1 MMNILTVMMV
11 IVGYLSGS
19 LCSAVIVCK
28 LFHLSDPREQGSKNP
43 GATNVLRLHGKKYA
57 ALVLL
62 GDMLKGILPV
72 VLGHLLS
79 LSYVQLSW
87 IGLACVIGHV
97 YPLFFNFKGGKGV
110 ATALGVFLG
119 LHVLFGLSML
129 GIWLVMVFLKR
140 YSSLASL
147 VTVLLAPFLSLSF
160 FKSPESLFPLLI
172 LMLVVVMKHQ
182 ANIQRLVKGTEDK
195 VKF

>member
-160 FKSPESLFPLLI
+160 FKSPEALFPLLI

-182 ANIQRLVKGTEDK
+182 ANIQRLLKGTEDK